1 MFVLF
6 FLKLFILCFNLSIF
20 IKSELLNNLLF
31 LIDLFFISTALAK
44 QLKSIDFVVNKGIL
58 IKISKIILTICDK
71 SVTWSFAEFLSK
83 YGGNKF
89 NLVDISSKT
98 CISSLCN
105 LILKK
110 NLKLLFFI
118 CTIEKQPSASVNPT
132 NQSNQSLFFKYK
144 FVIINKELKQ
154 RNSKLISL

>member
-98 CISSLCN
+98 CISSLCK

-110 NLKLLFFI
+110 NLK
-118 CTIEKQPSASVNPT
+118 
-132 NQSNQSLFFKYK
+132 
-144 FVIINKELKQ
+144 
-154 RNSKLISL
+154 